1 MIQSICKK
9 WSARLILI
17 LMMSIAPIYE
27 ARADF
32 WGGDLVYLAQILQQ
46 AIVQVQTLQTILGNG
61 RDTLSFMHDLNKGL
75 QDALRIIDTA
85 NRTLKPGNLS
95 NLNNITDVVRELES
109 IYGKIPQTSEAKLQ
123 STNDLSVAESIEL
136 HNEAFKYADQV
147 DPEAERLKEYAEVAS
162 PQGAAKASLQA
173 QGMQVHV
180 LNQILRTQA
189 ALLKIQSEQLAM
201 QNRKSKL
208 QSEQFRS
215 QYLEIS
221 SSLQGPKPGFDLP
234 SLSANQ

>member
-1 MIQSICKK
+1 MLLSV
-9 WSARLILI
+9 
-17 LMMSIAPIYE
+17 APIYE

-46 AIVQVQTLQTILGNG
+46 AIVQVQTLQTILGTG
-61 RDTLSFMHDLNKGL
+61 KDTLTFMRDLNKGL
-75 QDALRIIDTA
+75 QDALRVIDTA

-95 NLNNITDVVRELES
+95 DLNNLTEVVREIES

-123 STNDLSVAESIEL
+123 STNDMSVAESIEL
-136 HNEAFKYADQV
+136 HNEAFKYADKV

-189 ALLKIQSEQLAM
+189 ALLKIQSEQLSM

-215 QYLEIS
+215 QYSEIS
-221 SSLQGPKPGFDLP
+221 STLQGPKPGFDLP
-234 SLSANQ
+234 SLSGNQ